1 MGGTIANQL
10 GQPGVASSFGCRLVG
25 EGCRRCSGVVLQ
37 LHWPPSFIPR
47 SGVSGLRQM
56 RATNAG
62 HRGSASVNVVHSIAS
77 FGPTWPAHPAP
88 EFPSAPFSSPLA
100 RMALQRS
107 STTRHVEPATPTA
120 ANCTSTASLHA
131 TSKAWRASTKSQKVR
146 LRARRRSVSL
156 ALVNAGVRMREKSLE
171 KAQQTDGSIIAS
183 RQSNDN
189 K

>member
-1 MGGTIANQL
+1 
-10 GQPGVASSFGCRLVG
+10 
-25 EGCRRCSGVVLQ
+25 
-37 LHWPPSFIPR
+37 
-47 SGVSGLRQM
+47 M

-77 FGPTWPAHPAP
+77 FGPTWPAHP
-88 EFPSAPFSSPLA
+88 
-100 RMALQRS
+100 
-107 STTRHVEPATPTA
+107 
-120 ANCTSTASLHA
+120 
-131 TSKAWRASTKSQKVR
+131 TKSQKVR